1 MKNHLIESSNEEL
14 QEQLKSLKIQGPKTQ
29 TSWIG
34 MKLIESELKKR
45 GIKYEL

>member
-14 QEQLKSLKIQGPKTQ
+14 QQQLHNLKIQGPKTQ
-29 TSWIG
+29 ASWVG

-45 GIKYEL
+45 I